1 MTEQP
6 PLLNYQPSTSPSPLQ
21 AGTKDTAGH
30 ARIVIAVT
38 RIKDPVFCGEIQ
50 IAVPSESVDG
60 APYFTDKPTCSVTPA
75 DKWDVFTA
83 ASVEEEATGESAEA
97 PYQFTFKNKATDN
110 DDDDTDLIDYPMSI
124 ILTGPLGTPTGTLT
138 CTIGEQSTDNNDMR
152 HKLRKSTVGMLVEE
166 QPFYLRNFITH
177 SPDRTSVPQTR
188 FTAGNRVDFTWE
200 SNGTSF
206 TLYDG
211 DGTVLYAG
219 TDTHVT
225 LPDGGTTDAGR
236 AFSLTSDTTFTLVAE
251 YTAHGFE
258 PTYLNALVP
267 VTVTNPTVAALT
279 VNGSLAAKND
289 LSVAAGLV
297 VQGDLQVHRTATVD
311 QQLTAAGGIS
321 GGYNALTVRNGITV
335 DGHTTLKSDCDVYG
349 FLSARADFSVSNGG
363 TEKVTTSDTNGL
375 RVEGDLTAAGQKVV
389 RYNDDVAITGGYG
402 GEHLYVN
409 DNDAHPDAYS
419 RHVYVMR
426 RGYGT
431 SLAIWK
437 IEPHS

>member
-1 MTEQP
+1 MTEQ

-21 AGTKDTAGH
+21 AGTKDTPGH

-38 RIKDPVFCGEIQ
+38 PRSQPVYCEEIQ
-50 IAVPSESVDG
+50 IAVPSESEGG
-60 APYFTDKPTCSVTPA
+60 APYFTAKPACSCTPEG
-75 DKWDVFTA
+75 KWEVFTA
-83 ASVEEEATGESAEA
+83 AAEEETTGDSARG
-97 PYQFTFKNKATDN
+97 PYQFTFKNTATD

-138 CTIGEQSTDNNDMR
+138 CTIGEKSTTDNEMR
-152 HKLRKSTVGMLVEE
+152 HKLRQSKVDMLVEP

-177 SPDRTSVPQTR
+177 SPSRTSVPQTR
-188 FTAGNRVDFTWE
+188 FTAGDPVDFTWE

-211 DGTVLYAG
+211 DGTVLYSG
-219 TDTHVT
+219 TDTRVI

-236 AFSLTSDTTFTLVAE
+236 AFALACDTTFTLVAE

-267 VTVTNPTVAALT
+267 ITVTNPTVAALT
-279 VNGSLAAKND
+279 VSGTLSARSD
-289 LSVAAGLV
+289 LNVSNGLV

-321 GGYNALTVRNGITV
+321 GGYNALAVRNGLTV
-335 DGHTTLKSDCDVYG
+335 NGRTTLNSDCDVEG
-349 FLSARADFSVSNGG
+349 FLSAGGDIRVSNGG
-363 TEKVTTSDTNGL
+363 TEKLTTSGTNGL
-375 RVEGDLTAAGQKVV
+375 QVDGDLTSDGKGVV
-389 RYNDDVAITGGYG
+389 RYSDDVAITGGYG

-409 DNDAHPDAYS
+409 DNDAHPDQYS

-426 RGYGT
+426 RGYGA
-431 SLAIWK
+431 SLATWK
-437 IEPHS
+437 IEPDS

>member
-6 PLLNYQPSTSPSPLQ
+6 LLNFQPSTSPSPLQ
-21 AGTKDTAGH
+21 AGTKDTPGH

-38 RIKDPVFCGEIQ
+38 PRSQPVYCEEIQ
-50 IAVPSESVDG
+50 IAVPSESDGG
-60 APYFTDKPTCSVTPA
+60 APYFTAKPTCSCTPEG
-75 DKWDVFTA
+75 KWEVFTA
-83 ASVEEEATGESAEA
+83 AAAEEEGARG
-97 PYQFTFKNKATDN
+97 PYQFTFKNTATD

-138 CTIGEQSTDNNDMR
+138 CTIGEKSTDDNEKR
-152 HKLRKSTVGMLVEE
+152 HKLRQSKVDMLVEP

-177 SPDRTSVPQTR
+177 SPSRTSVPQTR
-188 FTAGNRVDFTWE
+188 FTAGDRVDFTWE

-225 LPDGGTTDAGR
+225 LPDGAADTGR
-236 AFSLTSDTTFTLVAE
+236 AFALTSDTTFTLVAE

-279 VNGSLAAKND
+279 VNGSLAAKSD
-289 LSVAAGLV
+289 LNVSDGLV

-311 QQLTAAGGIS
+311 QQLTATGGIS
-321 GGYNALTVRNGITV
+321 GGYNALAIRNGLNV
-335 DGHTTLKSDCDVYG
+335 YGQTTLNSDCDVNG
-349 FLSARADFSVSNGG
+349 FLSARGDFSVSNGG
-363 TEKVTTSDTNGL
+363 TEKLTTSGTNGL
-375 RVEGDLTAAGQKVV
+375 RVDGDLTSEGKGVV
-389 RYNDDVAITGGYG
+389 RYGDDVAITGGWG
-402 GEHLYVN
+402 GQRLYVSDFNRPDN
-409 DNDAHPDAYS
+409 DNW
-419 RHVYVMR
+419 HVYAMR
-426 RGYGT
+426 AGYGV
-431 SLAIWK
+431 SLSTWK
-437 IEPHS
+437 IERD

>member
-1 MTEQP
+1 MTEQ

-21 AGTKDTAGH
+21 AGTKDTPGH

-38 RIKDPVFCGEIQ
+38 PRSQPVYCEEIQ
-50 IAVPSESVDG
+50 IAVPGESDNS
-60 APYFTDKPTCSVTPA
+60 APYFAGKPTCSVTPEG
-75 DKWDVFTA
+75 KWEVFTA
-83 ASVEEEATGESAEA
+83 AAVEEEATGEGIKG
-97 PYQFTFKNKATDN
+97 PYQFTFKNTATD

-138 CTIGEQSTDNNDMR
+138 CTIGEKSTTDNEMR
-152 HKLRKSTVGMLVEE
+152 HKLRQSKVDMLVEP

-219 TDTHVT
+219 TDTHAT

-279 VNGSLAAKND
+279 VNGTLSARSD
-289 LSVAAGLV
+289 LNVSGGLI
-297 VQGDLQVHRTATVD
+297 VQGDVQVHRTATVD

-321 GGYNALTVRNGITV
+321 GGYDALAIRNGLTVNGR
-335 DGHTTLKSDCDVYG
+335 TTLTSDCDVEG
-349 FLSARADFSVSNGG
+349 FLSASGDIRVSNGG
-363 TEKVTTSDTNGL
+363 TEKLTTSGTNGL
-375 RVEGDLTAAGQKVV
+375 QVDGDLTSEGKGVV
-389 RYNDDVAITGGYG
+389 RYSDDVAITGGYG

-409 DNDAHPDAYS
+409 DNDAHPDPYS

-426 RGYGT
+426 RGYGA
-431 SLAIWK
+431 SLATWK
-437 IEPHS
+437 IEPDS